1 LENVNEFDAKF
12 PIVYASQLSLRD
24 KFMQHEPKTDNQKKV
39 FASLVES
46 INYGISD
53 FRKPAM
59 DPSRDEDGN
68 IVFEFGNQPVD
79 NYSAKEW
86 KKIAE
91 NFMVEKNSR
100 IGFEKNYY
108 AFMGTLIKYF
118 VDEQGKDV
126 EEAWRMV
133 CDDSRELGHYRN
145 SEDAKEDFEPTGS
158 RKVSVFYDLVN
169 TYKIIRKN
177 NGKGF
182 LNAGGYYCAD
192 STVHPLA
199 SMHPV
204 RCPSLYC
211 TCSVGWMI
219 MDV

>member
-1 LENVNEFDAKF
+1 MENVNEFDAKF
-12 PIVYASQLSLRD
+12 PIVYASQLSFRD
-24 KFMQHEPKTDNQKKV
+24 KFMQYEPKTENQKKV
-39 FASLVES
+39 FASLVKS
-46 INYGISD
+46 INSGISD
-53 FRKPAM
+53 FRRPAM
-59 DPSRDEDGN
+59 DPSRGEDGN

-79 NYSAKEW
+79 NYSAKKW

-91 NFMVEKNSR
+91 KFMEEKNSR
-100 IGFEKNYY
+100 MGLESDYY

-133 CDDSRELGHYRN
+133 CDDSRELGHYHN
-145 SEDAKEDFEPTGS
+145 SDDAQEDFESTGS
-158 RKVSVFYDLVN
+158 RKVSRFYDLVN
-169 TYKIIRKN
+169 TYKIIRKD

-182 LNAGGYYCAD
+182 LSAGGYYCAA

-199 SMHPV
+199 SMHPI
-204 RCPSLYC
+204 RCPSLYS